1 METQEELVNKIV
13 VNVPPG
19 KLGIHLV
26 DLSLSGGAKIT
37 AVNHDSALAGKVL
50 PGDKLVKINEVDCS
64 EMNVEGRYLQSL
76 FPFILLFS
84 QLISSYSTTPQKYL
98 VCLAGSLVCLGL

>member
-26 DLSLSGGAKIT
+26 DLSLSGGVKIT

-64 EMNVEGRYLQSL
+64 EMNVEGRYPHSL
-76 FPFILLFS
+76 IPFILCYS
-84 QLISSYSTTPQKYL
+84 ASSFPVIVLYYTSEILWPALWY
-98 VCLAGSLVCLGL
+98 V

>member
-26 DLSLSGGAKIT
+26 DLSLSRGVKIT
-37 AVNHDSALAGKVL
+37 AVNYDSALAGKVL

-64 EMNVEGRYLQSL
+64 EMNVEGRYH
-76 FPFILLFS
+76 IR
-84 QLISSYSTTPQKYL
+84 
-98 VCLAGSLVCLGL
+98 